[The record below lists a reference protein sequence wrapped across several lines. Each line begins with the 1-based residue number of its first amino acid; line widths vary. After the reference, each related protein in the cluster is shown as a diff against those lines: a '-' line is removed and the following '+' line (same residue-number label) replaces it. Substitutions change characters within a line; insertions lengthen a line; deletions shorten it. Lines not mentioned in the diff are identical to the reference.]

1 MGPDDNRKMSCALES
16 TENNEIASKQKPCE
30 EKKSSI
36 TTKLNPF
43 SITSILNRAD
53 PEKSSFQAVSQR
65 LDPSKE
71 AFPVFYPANSTKRL
85 SMSLFNGETSLTRLY
100 YDSHIQSVIR
110 PSVVASLPG
119 QLPRK
124 NTFSWYPWVTKD
136 VTYAVNFC
144 DREADKMRASI
155 SPIPAPPDRECLR
168 MDGVQASRCT
178 TLQHQISDGPQGHNE
193 DDDNEEDRAK
203 QNRRKKKTRT
213 VFTRSQVF
221 QLESTFDMKRYLS
234 SSERAGLAASLHL
247 TETQVKIWFQNR
259 RNKWKRQIAADLEA
273 ANIAHAA
280 ATQRV
285 VRVPILYHDNNTST
299 NGSHSPESQGF
310 SSSPQTSLSSYH
322 PLYYHPSYS
331 HNLTTTI
338 RPLTSLV

>member
-1 MGPDDNRKMSCALES
+1 MDPDDYREKSCVLES
-16 TENNEIASKQKPCE
+16 TVNNEIANKQKLSE
-30 EKKSSI
+30 EKKTTI
-36 TTKLNPF
+36 GTKLNPF

-53 PEKSSFQAVSQR
+53 PEKSPFSAVSHR
-65 LDPSKE
+65 SESSKE
-71 AFPVFYPANSTKRL
+71 AFSNVFCPANSIKRL
-85 SMSLFNGETSLTRLY
+85 PMPLFNGESSLTRLY
-100 YDSHIQSVIR
+100 YDPVIQSVIR
-110 PSVVASLPG
+110 PGVVASFPG
-119 QLPRK
+119 QLSRK
-124 NTFSWYPWVTKD
+124 NNFSWYPWVTKD
-136 VTYAVNFC
+136 VTYAVNLC
-144 DREADKMRASI
+144 DREADKMRTSI
-155 SPIPAPPDRECLR
+155 SPTQTTLPDRERLP
-168 MDGVQASRCT
+168 MDGVRAT
-178 TLQHQISDGPQGHNE
+178 IQHQTCDGPQGHNE
-193 DDDNEEDRAK
+193 EDDNEEDKAK

-299 NGSHSPESQGF
+299 NGSHSPENKGF
-310 SSSPQTSLSSYH
+310 SSSPQTSIPSYH
-322 PLYYHPSYS
+322 PLYYHPSYTHS
-331 HNLTTTI
+331 ISATI